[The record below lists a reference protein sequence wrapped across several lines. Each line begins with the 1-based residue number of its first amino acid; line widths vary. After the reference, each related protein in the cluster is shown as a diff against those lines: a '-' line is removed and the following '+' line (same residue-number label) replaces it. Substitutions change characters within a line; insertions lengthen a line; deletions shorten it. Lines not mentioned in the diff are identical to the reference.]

1 MKKSITRILSLC
13 LVWTLLFGTTVFA
26 SETPPEDFE
35 DDSTTTTVNFSE
47 PDDTTF
53 DDTVWTREY
62 EDGTEEVITPEYF
75 NPLLRWN
82 TIAFV
87 SMDLQF
93 KTAGKAVFATSV
105 SITSTSYSMK
115 IVTKLQSYRSGAW
128 KTLYTKTKT
137 SDYTATT
144 NSGSYYVTKGYKY
157 RTRNTITVYNSKG
170 NVIETDT
177 LNCTRTYNQ
186 FFFNYHVTM

>member
-1 MKKSITRILSLC
+1 MKKNITRILSLC
-13 LVWTLLFGTTVFA
+13 LVWTFLFSTAAFA

-35 DDSTTTTVNFSE
+35 DDSTTTTVDFSE

-62 EDGTEEVITPEYF
+62 EDGTEEVITPESF
-75 NPLLRWN
+75 NPLLRWDAIS
-82 TIAFV
+82 TVA
-87 SMDLQF
+87 MALEF
-93 KTAGKAVFATSV
+93 KFAGKAVFDTTV
-105 SITSTSYSMK
+105 SINNTSYSMK

-137 SDYTATT
+137 SDNTITA
-144 NSGSYYVTKGYKY
+144 NMGSYYVTKGYKY

-177 LNCTRTYNQ
+177 LNCTRTYN
-186 FFFNYHVTM
+186 

>member
-1 MKKSITRILSLC
+1 MKKHMKRLIY
-13 LVWTLLFGTTVFA
+13 LVLTFVFLFNVTVFA
-26 SETPPEDFE
+26 EDTAPEDFE
-35 DDSTTTTVNFSE
+35 DDSTSTTVDFSE

-62 EDGTEEVITPEYF
+62 EDGTEEVVTYEDLNPS
-75 NPLLRWN
+75 PLLRWAAISGVVMN
-82 TIAFV
+82 
-87 SMDLQF
+87 LQF
-93 KTAGKAVFATSV
+93 KTGGKAAFATTV
-105 SITSTSYSMK
+105 TIKSTSYSMK

-137 SDYTATT
+137 SSNTAAM

-157 RTRNTITVYNSKG
+157 RTRNTITVYNSSG

-177 LNCTRTYNQ
+177 LNCTRTYN
-186 FFFNYHVTM
+186 

>member
-13 LVWTLLFGTTVFA
+13 LVWSLLFSTAVFA
-26 SETPPEDFE
+26 SETAPKDFE
-35 DDSTTTTVNFSE
+35 DDSTTTSVDFSE

-62 EDGTEEVITPEYF
+62 EDGTEEVITPEDF
-75 NPLLRWN
+75 SPLLRWN
-82 TIAFV
+82 AITTVGMA
-87 SMDLQF
+87 LEF
-93 KTAGKAVFATSV
+93 KLGGKAVFNTTV
-105 SITSTSYSMK
+105 GINNTSYSMK
-115 IVTKLQSYRSGAW
+115 IVTKLQSYRSGTW

-137 SDYTATT
+137 SSYTGAT
-144 NSGSYYVTKGYKY
+144 NAGSYYVTKGYKY

>member
-177 LNCTRTYNQ
+177 LNCTRTYN
-186 FFFNYHVTM
+186 

>member
-13 LVWTLLFGTTVFA
+13 LVWSLLFSTAVFA
-26 SETPPEDFE
+26 SETAPKDFE
-35 DDSTTTTVNFSE
+35 DDSTTTSVDFSE

-62 EDGTEEVITPEYF
+62 EDGTEEVITPEDF
-75 NPLLRWN
+75 SPLLRWN
-82 TIAFV
+82 AITTVGMA
-87 SMDLQF
+87 LEF
-93 KTAGKAVFATSV
+93 KLGGKAVFNTTV
-105 SITSTSYSMK
+105 GINNTSYSMK
-115 IVTKLQSYRSGAW
+115 IVTKLQSYRSGTW

-137 SDYTATT
+137 SSYTGAT
-144 NSGSYYVTKGYKY
+144 NAGSYYVTKGYKY

-177 LNCTRTYNQ
+177 LNCTRTYN
-186 FFFNYHVTM
+186 